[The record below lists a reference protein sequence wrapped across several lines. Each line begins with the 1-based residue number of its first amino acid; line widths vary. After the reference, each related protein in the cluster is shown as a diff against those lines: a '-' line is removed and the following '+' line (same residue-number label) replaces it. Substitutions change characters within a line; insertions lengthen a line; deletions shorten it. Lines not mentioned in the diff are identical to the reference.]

1 MVSVF
6 SFLHS
11 EKVNINQGCTTN
23 SRLMRYYFLLLERAK
38 AGFKKI
44 LLLAGPSLWRDVDNL
59 PIAETTEVSDKAFQM
74 EVSGP

>member
-1 MVSVF
+1 
-6 SFLHS
+6 
-11 EKVNINQGCTTN
+11 
-23 SRLMRYYFLLLERAK
+23 MRYYFLLLERAK